1 MLKKQSMKK
10 VIITTLVLAVLAGGG
25 IFGYMMY
32 QKSQDQEHKFDP
44 EWDKVLIKIGPFE
57 DSVEFFND
65 VKTLT
70 SEFDIE
76 DLVFDVCLEARSYC
90 NNPDT
95 FQPISCR
102 IRQKEG
108 DTVELALKFSAANS
122 YGVSSEGNA
131 VTYSVND
138 SLVNTIVF

>member
-1 MLKKQSMKK
+1 MLTTRSMKNLF
-10 VIITTLVLAVLAGGG
+10 IITVVLVLVGSG
-25 IFGYMMY
+25 IIGYMMY
-32 QKSQDQEHKFDP
+32 QKSQEPTGRPFDP
-44 EWDKVLIKIGPFE
+44 EWGKVHVKLGPFE

-76 DLVFDVCLEARSYC
+76 DLVFDVCLEARGYC

-95 FQPISCR
+95 FEPISCR

-108 DTVELALKFSAANS
+108 DTLELALKFSAANA
-122 YGVSSEGNA
+122 YGVSNEGTA
-131 VTYSVND
+131 VTYHVND